1 MKPDE
6 NKWHGSVWETLKYY
20 GNIKLLL
27 FCHSVMSDSLRPHGL
42 QHASLPCPSL
52 SPGVCSNSC
61 LLSRWCHPTISS
73 FVAPF
78 SSCPQSFLTSG
89 SFKWISSLHQAAK
102 VLEFQLQHQVILI
115 FKSHQIEMG
124 IFRSHSILGIWDLW
138 NIWVFGI
145 PERKTLRQLDCYPS
159 TSLPKRVKKNG
170 VKWHV

>member
-1 MKPDE
+1 
-6 NKWHGSVWETLKYY
+6 
-20 GNIKLLL
+20 
-27 FCHSVMSDSLRPHGL
+27 MSDCLQPHES
-42 QHASLPCPSL
+42 QHARPPCPSPT
-52 SPGVCSNSC
+52 PGVYPNSC
-61 LLSRWCHPTISS
+61 PLSQWWHPTISS
-73 FVAPF
+73 SAIPF

-159 TSLPKRVKKNG
+159 TSLPKRVKK
-170 VKWHV
+170 KWSQVTCLIALSRYTD

>member
-1 MKPDE
+1 MGRAMSSSVKFSLSVLSDTLPH
-6 NKWHGSVWETLKYY
+6 HGEQHT
-20 GNIKLLL
+20 
-27 FCHSVMSDSLRPHGL
+27 RP
-42 QHASLPCPSL
+42 PCPSPTPEVYSDSSPL
-52 SPGVCSNSC
+52 SC
-61 LLSRWCHPTISS
+61 WCHWTISS
-73 FVAPF
+73 SVSPF
-78 SSCPQSFLTSG
+78 SLSFNLSQHRG
-89 SFKWISSLHQAAK
+89 LFKWISSSNQAAK

-115 FKSHQIEMG
+115 FKSYQIEMG